1 MIIKDLKKIKVPIKL
16 LSYIR
21 KIDDFNGTWKAV
33 KLLSP
38 EKLSSLKQV
47 ATIES
52 VGASTR
58 IEGVTLSNQE
68 IETFLKNMTLKSL
81 ISRDE
86 QEVAGYADLMN
97 TIFDQ
102 NELLNLSE
110 EHIKQLHHILL
121 KYSQKDERHRGEYKK
136 NSNSIGAFYE
146 GKLKAIIF
154 ETASPFETPLMM
166 ERLIILYENMCHEDV
181 HPIVAI
187 AIIIVSFLAIHPFQ
201 DGNGRLSRALTTL
214 LLLKSNYSYAPYVSL
229 ERIIEENKSDYYQ
242 ALRSTQITLRSEV
255 PDFLPWLTFF
265 LASLEKQVDDLKCR
279 IGNMQKIQRI
289 PELAT
294 KILSLFNEN
303 PILSVADMSELLQ
316 ESRNTVRSHVYQLYS
331 DDFLTKSGSGRSVMY
346 ERAHLLN
353 K

>member
-1 MIIKDLKKIKVPIKL
+1 M
-16 LSYIR
+16 
-21 KIDDFNGTWKAV
+21 
-33 KLLSP
+33 
-38 EKLSSLKQV
+38 
-47 ATIES
+47 
-52 VGASTR
+52 
-58 IEGVTLSNQE
+58 
-68 IETFLKNMTLKSL
+68 
-81 ISRDE
+81 
-86 QEVAGYADLMN
+86 
-97 TIFDQ
+97 
-102 NELLNLSE
+102 
-110 EHIKQLHHILL
+110 
-121 KYSQKDERHRGEYKK
+121 
-136 NSNSIGAFYE
+136 
-146 GKLKAIIF
+146 
-154 ETASPFETPLMM
+154 
-166 ERLIILYENMCHEDV
+166 
-181 HPIVAI
+181 HPIVAT

-242 ALRSTQITLRSEV
+242 ALRSTQITLRSDE

-303 PILSVADMSELLQ
+303 QILSVADMSELLQ
-316 ESRNTVRSHVYQLYS
+316 ESRNTVRSHDYQLYK

-346 ERAHLLN
+346 ERVHLLN